1 MIANL
6 EQHKIDAVN
15 DDNVIDDSD
24 KQSKI
29 DNYDYRLDNATY
41 DDSHLFCSNGARR
54 LCIDCRRR
62 RFCRLNR
69 RQRSRLDRLWRW

>member
-15 DDNVIDDSD
+15 DDSVIDESD
-24 KQSKI
+24 KQSEV
-29 DNYDYRLDNATY
+29 DDYDYRLDNATY
-41 DDSHLFCSNGARR
+41 DDSYLFCSNGARR
-54 LCIDCRRR
+54 WFIDCRRQ

-69 RQRSRLDRLWRW
+69 RQRFRLDRLSSC